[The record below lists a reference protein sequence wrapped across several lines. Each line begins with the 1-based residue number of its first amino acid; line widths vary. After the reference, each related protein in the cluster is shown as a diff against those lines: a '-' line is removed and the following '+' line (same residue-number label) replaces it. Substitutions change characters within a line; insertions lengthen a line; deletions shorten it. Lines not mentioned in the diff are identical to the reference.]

1 MSTTFPTQAAAIL
14 HFYQSLRP
22 DFKRTHGIE
31 IMNPYLDKLA
41 WAASTAF
48 YSKYYGDAHPRHFI
62 FGINPGR
69 FGGGVTG
76 VPFTDPEKLRDACG
90 IPIPDAWK
98 KLPELS
104 SRFIYD
110 MIEGYGGVKDFYR
123 HFYITALSP
132 LGYTQHGKNLNYY
145 DDKALLKAC
154 EPFILQCIRRQLE
167 TMPTFST
174 CFCLGEGEN
183 YKQFKRI
190 NAEHGFFKEII
201 PLPHPRFI
209 MQYRRKKVPEYIAL
223 YVEKLKGAL
232 PDLPSR

>member
-1 MSTTFPTQAAAIL
+1 MPASLDTQAAAIL
-14 HFYQSLRP
+14 DFYQSLRP

-31 IMNPYLDKLA
+31 IMNPYQDELA
-41 WAASTAF
+41 WAASAAF
-48 YSKYYGDAHPRHFI
+48 YNKFYSDAHPRHFI

-76 VPFTDPEKLRDACG
+76 VPFTDPEKLRDQCG
-90 IPIPDAWK
+90 IPIPEAWK

-110 MIEGYGGVKDFYR
+110 MIGAYGGVRDFYR

-132 LGYTQHGKNLNYY
+132 LGYTSAGKNLNYY

-154 EPFILQCIRRQLE
+154 EPFILDCIRRQLD
-167 TMPTFST
+167 TMPTYST

-190 NAEHGFFKEII
+190 NQAHGFFTEII

-209 MQYRRKKVPEYIAL
+209 MQYRRKKVPEYIEL
-223 YVEKLKGAL
+223 YITKLKAAL
-232 PDLPSR
+232 TE